1 MWVCEKCKEELEDTF
16 DCCWNCQTSRIVK
29 RRKEKELSEDESIKL
44 QQNLEGIRKVNL
56 KIKKYLKLLDETDPQ
71 KFQLGFL
78 IKEYLKSLEKLEPGI
93 IYHLTEIT
101 FNLVE
106 KNLTLNYLLKELEN
120 HKNIIEKRSETI
132 PDSDINIGNNDER
145 FSLNNIRI
153 SEVCD
158 CCICNEERSHY
169 TNEESEE
176 NIILEEIVMKFLL
189 KNQ

>member
-78 IKEYLKSLEKLEPGI
+78 IKKYLESPFSSGI
-93 IYHLTEIT
+93 NSHQII
-101 FNLVE
+101 FNLEE
-106 KNLTLNYLLKELEN
+106 KNLTLNYLLKRLEN
-120 HKNIIEKRSETI
+120 HKS
-132 PDSDINIGNNDER
+132 
-145 FSLNNIRI
+145 
-153 SEVCD
+153 
-158 CCICNEERSHY
+158 
-169 TNEESEE
+169 
-176 NIILEEIVMKFLL
+176 
-189 KNQ
+189 